1 MLETGNHFL
10 SLIMVHLSQTELI
23 LPVPVFILEDDAIMQ
38 QRLKRILLEIGYAED
53 ALIFAQTLSN
63 RVRWVTVV
71 RRKVRNV
78 LQILSRQVTR
88 DRI

>member
-1 MLETGNHFL
+1 MTNFVKIKPKIPNYSDSQKPCIVPMLETGNHFL

-53 ALIFAQTLSN
+53 ALILP
-63 RVRWVTVV
+63 RPY
-71 RRKVRNV
+71 
-78 LQILSRQVTR
+78 LRQ
-88 DRI
+88 